1 MSSFSKMHQL
11 CYNGE
16 VLCMSDRLGCSV
28 SIPCC
33 FGSRPLSCG
42 PFPVLGVAGI
52 RWNGPVT
59 LTPATSP
66 GNEDGGKGANKK
78 EDGSAAVSI
87 SSPHSPSTFFSP
99 LLPSPKK
106 MGKGGIGENACHQG
120 TFFDE
125 IYAQYINVSPISS
138 LNVAVTRN
146 ESKQH
151 DFSMPMGQIRG

>member
-1 MSSFSKMHQL
+1 M
-11 CYNGE
+11 
-16 VLCMSDRLGCSV
+16 LCMSDRLGCSV

-42 PFPVLGVAGI
+42 PFPVLGVAGV

-99 LLPSPKK
+99 LLPESQENGEGMHRRKRLSPRDL
-106 MGKGGIGENACHQG
+106 
-120 TFFDE
+120 FR
-125 IYAQYINVSPISS
+125 
-138 LNVAVTRN
+138 RN
-146 ESKQH
+146 LCSVYQCQSNFVFKRGCCTQRKNPPS

>member
-1 MSSFSKMHQL
+1 M
-11 CYNGE
+11 
-16 VLCMSDRLGCSV
+16 LCMSDRLGCSV

-52 RWNGPVT
+52 RWNGPGT

-78 EDGSAAVSI
+78 RGWVGGGLHLFSTFAFDLLLPLAPRVPRKWGREASEKTLVTKGPFSTKFMPSI
-87 SSPHSPSTFFSP
+87 SMSVQFCFRRGCCTQQKKPPS
-99 LLPSPKK
+99 
-106 MGKGGIGENACHQG
+106 
-120 TFFDE
+120 
-125 IYAQYINVSPISS
+125 
-138 LNVAVTRN
+138 
-146 ESKQH
+146 